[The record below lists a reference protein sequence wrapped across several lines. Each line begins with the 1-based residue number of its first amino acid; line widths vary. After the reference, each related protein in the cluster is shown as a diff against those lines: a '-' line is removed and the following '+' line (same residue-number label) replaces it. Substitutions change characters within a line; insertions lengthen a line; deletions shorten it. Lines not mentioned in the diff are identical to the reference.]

1 MNAEEE
7 RVSIVAGVAMSRGA
21 APILFWGV
29 EPPATGLDTN
39 CGLDKTYRRF
49 IYLRQCDQQWS
60 CVYALIRGRQRL
72 ARLPDCTPPG
82 RKPER
87 CSAGTGDLLVFAAR
101 YHLSSAG
108 ISG

>member
-1 MNAEEE
+1 MVEWVVNEGGN
-7 RVSIVAGVAMSRGA
+7 VL
-21 APILFWGV
+21 LFCLGV
-29 EPPATGLDTN
+29 ETPATGLDTN

-49 IYLRQCDQQWS
+49 IYLRQCAQQWS
-60 CVYALIRGRQRL
+60 CVDALLRGRQRL

-87 CSAGTGDLLVFAAR
+87 CAAGTGDLLVFAAQ